1 VLRYI
6 AERVAVSIVL
16 VWLVVTLVFLVLHIV
31 PGDPAVLLLSQGGVA
46 PGAEAVAHLREQ
58 MGLNQPLLVQYW
70 NYLSGILHGDLGRSL
85 QDGHSV
91 TASVVLRLP
100 RTLELIVAA
109 SIIATIAG
117 VPLGARAALYAG
129 GFSDRLVS
137 FLASLGLSTPVFVI
151 GSLAI
156 LLFAQVLG
164 LVPAGGYVPFAQ
176 DPLRHLVLL
185 LMPATTI
192 AISLGA
198 MVVRMT
204 RSSVLE
210 VLEQDYVRTARAKG
224 LQPGRIIVRHVVRNG
239 LVPVVTVLGLQ
250 MGTLLGGTVLVE
262 FVFNWPGLSGYLVSA
277 VNARDYPEVVGIVL
291 TISIIFVLLNLV
303 IDLTYAVLDPRVR
316 LTR

>member
-6 AERVAVSIVL
+6 AERIAVSIVL

-109 SIIATIAG
+109 SIIATIVG

-185 LMPATTI
+185 LMPAATI